1 MIKLSK
7 YSILNKNIVSSIY
20 DVCLYENVVILIF
33 SILYIYIKYWK
44 EIKF

>member
-7 YSILNKNIVSSIY
+7 YSILNKNIVSSKY

-44 EIKF
+44 EIKL